1 MGQFDPAQR
10 HGAGASYGPVIT
22 TATERMVATAMEL
35 GDAAIPAALLRE
47 IRLHGLADR
56 ATIWQRGTQDWVLQR
71 SLGGATPDPE
81 AATAEGWRTV
91 GLETFSLGHG
101 RALVVAGPAGF
112 TAEARED
119 ARSLVEALA
128 ALAGALLTGPHR
140 SAAMDDTDL
149 VPPRCLAPPPG
160 NRTGTGHATRPPERP
175 ATAPDRR
182 WIFRDRPGP
191 DGASGSGRSQKSPR
205 NSPRCPWRRPI
216 FKRERVSARSRMR
229 VHREVA
235 KRCEPRR
242 HPGSSMDSSP
252 RAGEASVT
260 GPFSC
265 PR

>member
-1 MGQFDPAQR
+1 MSDVAFVGQFDPAQR

-101 RALVVAGPAGF
+101 RALVVDGPAGF

-140 SAAMDDTDL
+140 SAAMDDADL
-149 VPPRCLAPPPG
+149 VPPALPG
-160 NRTGTGHATRPPERP
+160 SRSGKS
-175 ATAPDRR
+175 DR
-182 WIFRDRPGP
+182 
-191 DGASGSGRSQKSPR
+191 DGAR
-205 NSPRCPWRRPI
+205 
-216 FKRERVSARSRMR
+216 
-229 VHREVA
+229 
-235 KRCEPRR
+235 
-242 HPGSSMDSSP
+242 D
-252 RAGEASVT
+252 EAA
-260 GPFSC
+260 
-265 PR
+265 